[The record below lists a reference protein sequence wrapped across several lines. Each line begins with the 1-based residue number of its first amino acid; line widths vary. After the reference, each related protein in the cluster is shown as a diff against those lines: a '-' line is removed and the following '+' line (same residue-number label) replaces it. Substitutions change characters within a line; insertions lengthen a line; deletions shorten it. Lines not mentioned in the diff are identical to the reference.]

1 MTAKEAPVPGSVNE
15 TELAP
20 TMTFGQALGAALI
33 QAMKQDPRVFA
44 FGEGINDRGGFFG
57 STEGVAAKVGTAR
70 CFDVPNCE
78 EALVGMGV
86 GASLL
91 GYRPVMVNLRIEF
104 LMLAMNQIVNHAAKW
119 PSMSGDRS
127 RVPLTLRAMIG
138 KHWGQAAQ
146 HSGALYPLFA
156 HVPGL
161 EVVVPGSFED
171 APGLLL
177 AAIQSDRPTI
187 VIEEKPL
194 YETRGPVTLPIKPV
208 PLGRARVVRPGKDLT
223 IVAVATG
230 VDLACRA
237 AAALSPL
244 GIDVEVIDVRTV
256 APLDADTILS
266 SIARTRRA
274 AVIDI
279 AWPRF
284 GLAGEISR
292 LIVMHDPGVLRGP
305 LLAFGPRDAHAPAS
319 CFLEQEHYPRLDRV
333 VASLASALGVAT

>member
-1 MTAKEAPVPGSVNE
+1 MTAKEATATGSG
-15 TELAP
+15 LAP
-20 TMTFGQALGAALI
+20 IMTFGQALGAALV
-33 QAMKQDPRVFA
+33 QAMKEDPRVFA

-57 STEGVAAKVGTAR
+57 STEGIAATVGTAR

-104 LMLAMNQIVNHAAKW
+104 LLLAMNQIVNHAAKW
-119 PSMSGDRS
+119 PSMSGGRAH
-127 RVPLTLRAMIG
+127 VPLTLRAMIG

-177 AAIQSDRPTI
+177 SAIQSDRPTM

-194 YETRGPVTLPIKPV
+194 YELSGPVTHPIKPV
-208 PLGRARVVRPGKDLT
+208 PLGRARIVRPGKDLT

-237 AAALSPL
+237 ATALAAL
-244 GIDVEVIDVRTV
+244 GVETEVIDVRTI
-256 APLDADTILS
+256 APLDTDTILS

-274 AVIDI
+274 AVMDI

-284 GLAGEISR
+284 GLTGEIAR
-292 LIVMHDPGVLRGP
+292 LILTHDPGTLRGP

-319 CFLEQEHYPRLDRV
+319 CFLEQDHYPRLERV
-333 VASLASALGVAT
+333 VADLSRALGVAA

>member
-1 MTAKEAPVPGSVNE
+1 VTAINPVPN
-15 TELAP
+15 
-20 TMTFGQALGAALI
+20 MTFGQALGAALL
-33 QAMKQDPRVFA
+33 QAMREDPRVFA

-57 STEGVAAKVGTAR
+57 STEGIAAAVGAAR

-104 LMLAMNQIVNHAAKW
+104 LMVAMNQIVNHAAKW
-119 PSMSGDRS
+119 PSMSGGRA

-194 YETRGPVTLPIKPV
+194 YETSGPVTHPIQPV
-208 PLGRARVVRPGKDLT
+208 QIGRARVVRPGKDLT

-237 AAALSPL
+237 ATALAER
-244 GIDVEVIDVRTV
+244 GVEAEVIDVRTV
-256 APLDADTILS
+256 APLDTDTILS

-274 AVIDI
+274 AVVDI

-284 GLAGEISR
+284 GLAGEIAR
-292 LIVMHDPGVLRGP
+292 LILAHTPDALRGP
-305 LLAFGPRDAHAPAS
+305 LLTFGPRDAHAPAS
-319 CFLEQEHYPRLDRV
+319 CFLEQDHYPRLEQVIADLSR
-333 VASLASALGVAT
+333 ALGVAA

>member
-1 MTAKEAPVPGSVNE
+1 
-15 TELAP
+15 
-20 TMTFGQALGAALI
+20 MTFGHALGAALV
-33 QAMKQDPRVFA
+33 QAMNEDPRVFV
-44 FGEGINDRGGFFG
+44 FGEGINDRAGFFG
-57 STEGVAAKVGTAR
+57 STEGVAAKVGAAR

-78 EALVGMGV
+78 ETLVGMGV

-119 PSMSGDRS
+119 PSMSGGRS
-127 RVPLTLRAMIG
+127 KVPLTLRAMVG
-138 KHWGQAAQ
+138 KSWGQAAQ

-177 AAIQSDRPTI
+177 SAIQSDRPTM

-194 YETRGPVTLPIKPV
+194 YELSGPVPHPIVPV
-208 PLGRARVVRPGKDLT
+208 PLGRARIVRPGKDLT
-223 IVAVATG
+223 IVAVASG
-230 VDLACRA
+230 VDLGCRA
-237 AAALSPL
+237 ATALAAL
-244 GIDVEVIDVRTV
+244 GVEAEVIDVRTI
-256 APLDADTILS
+256 APLDTETILA

-274 AVIDI
+274 AVMDI

-284 GLAGEISR
+284 GLAGEVAR
-292 LIVMHDPGVLRGP
+292 LILAHDPGTLRAP
-305 LLAFGPRDAHAPAS
+305 LLTFGPRDAHAPAS
-319 CFLEQEHYPRLDRV
+319 VFLEQDHYPRLDGV
-333 VASLASALGVAT
+333 VAELSRALGVAA

>member
-1 MTAKEAPVPGSVNE
+1 MSAKEATVADVAP
-15 TELAP
+15 AP
-20 TMTFGQALGAALI
+20 TMSFGHALGAALV
-33 QAMKQDPRVFA
+33 QAMREDPRVFA

-57 STEGVAAKVGTAR
+57 STEGVAAKVGVGR

-78 EALVGMGV
+78 ETLVGMGV

-119 PSMSGDRS
+119 PSMSGGRS
-127 RVPLTLRAMIG
+127 HVPLTLRAMIG

-146 HSGALYPLFA
+146 HSGALYPMFA

-177 AAIQSDRPTI
+177 SAIQSDRPTMI
-187 VIEEKPL
+187 IEEKPL
-194 YETRGPVTLPIKPV
+194 YETSGPVSFPIKPV
-208 PLGRARVVRPGKDLT
+208 PFGRARIVRPGKDLT
-223 IVAVATG
+223 IVAVASG
-230 VDLACRA
+230 VDLGCRA
-237 AAALSPL
+237 AAALDAL
-244 GIDVEVIDVRTV
+244 GVQAEVIDVRTI
-256 APLDADTILS
+256 APLDTDTILS

-274 AVIDI
+274 AVMDI

-284 GLAGEISR
+284 GLAGEVAR
-292 LIVMHDPGVLRGP
+292 LILTQDPGMLRGP
-305 LLAFGPRDAHAPAS
+305 LLTFGPRDAHAPAS
-319 CFLEQEHYPRLDRV
+319 VFLEQDHYPRLDRV
-333 VASLASALGVAT
+333 VAELSRALGVAA

>member
-1 MTAKEAPVPGSVNE
+1 MTAREATATRLG
-15 TELAP
+15 LAP
-20 TMTFGQALGAALI
+20 IMTFGQALGAALV
-33 QAMKQDPRVFA
+33 QAMRADPRVFA

-57 STEGVAAKVGTAR
+57 STEGIAAAVGAAR

-86 GASLL
+86 GAALL

-119 PSMSGDRS
+119 PSMSGGRAQ
-127 RVPLTLRAMIG
+127 VPLTLRAMIG

-161 EVVVPGSFED
+161 EVVVPGTFED

-194 YETRGPVTLPIKPV
+194 YETSGPVTHPIEPV
-208 PLGRARVVRPGKDLT
+208 PLGRARIVRPGKDLT

-237 AAALSPL
+237 ATALSAR
-244 GIDVEVIDVRTV
+244 GVEAEVVDVRTI
-256 APLDADTILS
+256 APLDTDTILA
-266 SIARTRRA
+266 SIGRTHRV
-274 AVIDI
+274 AVMDI

-284 GLAGEISR
+284 GLAGEIAR
-292 LIVMHDPGVLRGP
+292 LILMHDPGTLRGP

-319 CFLEQEHYPRLDRV
+319 CFLEQEHYPRLERV
-333 VASLASALGVAT
+333 LADLSHALGVAA